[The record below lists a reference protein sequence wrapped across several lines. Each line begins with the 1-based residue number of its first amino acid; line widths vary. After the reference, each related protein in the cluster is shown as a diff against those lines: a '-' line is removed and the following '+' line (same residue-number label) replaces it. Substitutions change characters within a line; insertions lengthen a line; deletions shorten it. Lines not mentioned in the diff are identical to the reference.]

1 MLLNRSNPLNIY
13 YDCNTVFEFKLP
25 FNTAIQRVYK
35 TRNIGKLYQASK
47 TFDFET
53 IEKIIDSNVDDAISI
68 GNSIEK
74 RKDWDIIK
82 KEVMLNLNMMK
93 SKHEKK
99 FREELRKYEF
109 DTKEMPKT
117 EYSDVL
123 TEVLKEMSK
132 TIENAID
139 NKPDLLNNIID
150 EVKLD
155 IYKNI
160 EMLKNQTNKAP
171 NITIINTDFNN
182 QASNSYI
189 KSKIKELEHNGI
201 GVTLLETDIDDLEFN
216 INSLNKNDDVDFVI
230 LQLPLKDNKAP
241 GYYLNMINPKKDIDK
256 LNSIFYYSKNK
267 YELPL
272 TAQGVLEIINKLSKN
287 INLTNIL
294 FIGNGL
300 TTNRN
305 LFMYMFDNVKEF
317 DYRIINSK
325 TSKTETEENIKWAD
339 LIISSTGVN
348 NLKCKNKIVIS
359 PSIIKIKDKFIGD
372 LIEEY
377 KQFNLSHNT
386 IGKLGKVTV
395 AKLIENIFYYNKKKY

>member
-1 MLLNRSNPLNIY
+1 MLLNKSNPLNIY

-53 IEKIIDSNVDDAISI
+53 IEKIIESNLDDAILI

-82 KEVMLNLNMMK
+82 KEVMLKLNMMK
-93 SKHEKK
+93 SKYEKR

-109 DTKEMPKT
+109 DTKEMPET

-123 TEVLKEMSK
+123 TDVLKELSK
-132 TIENAID
+132 TVENAID

-160 EMLKNQTNKAP
+160 EILKSEANKAP

-182 QASNSYI
+182 QASKSYI
-189 KSKIKELEHNGI
+189 KSKIKELENNGI
-201 GVTLLETDIDDLEFN
+201 GVTLLEIDIEDLEFN
-216 INSLNKNDDVDFVI
+216 ITSLNKNDDVDFVI
-230 LQLPLKDNKAP
+230 LQLPLKDNKSP
-241 GYYLNMINPKKDIDK
+241 GYYLNMINTKKDIDK
-256 LNSIFYYSKNK
+256 LNSVFYYSKNK

-272 TAQGVLEIINKLSKN
+272 TAQGLLEIINKLSKN
-287 INLTNIL
+287 INFTNIL

-305 LFMYMFDNVKEF
+305 LFMYMFDNMKEF

-339 LIISSTGVN
+339 LIISSTGLN

-359 PSIIKIKDKFIGD
+359 PSIIKIKDKFVGD
-372 LIEEY
+372 LVEEY

-395 AKLIENIFYYNKKKY
+395 AKLIENIFYYNKKKC

>member
-1 MLLNRSNPLNIY
+1 MLLNKSNPLNIY

-53 IEKIIDSNVDDAISI
+53 IEKIIESNVDDAILI

-82 KEVMLNLNMMK
+82 KEVMLKLNMMK
-93 SKHEKK
+93 SKHEKR

-109 DTKEMPKT
+109 DTKEMPET

-123 TEVLKEMSK
+123 TDVLKELSK
-132 TIENAID
+132 TVENAID

-160 EMLKNQTNKAP
+160 EILKSEANKAP

-182 QASNSYI
+182 QASKSYI
-189 KSKIKELEHNGI
+189 KSKIKELENNGI
-201 GVTLLETDIDDLEFN
+201 GVTLLEIDIEDLEFN
-216 INSLNKNDDVDFVI
+216 ITSLNKNDDVDFVI
-230 LQLPLKDNKAP
+230 LQLPLKDNKSP
-241 GYYLNMINPKKDIDK
+241 GYYLNMINTKKDIDK
-256 LNSIFYYSKNK
+256 LNSVFYYSKNK

-272 TAQGVLEIINKLSKN
+272 TAQGLLEIINKLSKN
-287 INLTNIL
+287 INFTNIL
-294 FIGNGL
+294 FMGNGL

-305 LFMYMFDNVKEF
+305 LFMYMFDNMKEF

-339 LIISSTGVN
+339 LIISSTGLN

-359 PSIIKIKDKFIGD
+359 PSIIKIKDKFVGD
-372 LIEEY
+372 LVEEY

-395 AKLIENIFYYNKKKY
+395 AKLIENIFYYNKKKC